1 VSKFGVSFK
10 SIGSETT
17 RKCLD
22 WRYEGMQ
29 CCFHV
34 FAHHSHAHA
43 QSHSLSRSSLGFAP
57 RNVQIIGSRMGEST
71 AFRTTIKPLAAEGSN
86 ANQLVSSD
94 HADVSSPLALNKSAL
109 LSMFHQLH
117 ILSNSRTRTQTP
129 SVHDHH
135 QYVSSR

>member
-1 VSKFGVSFK
+1 
-10 SIGSETT
+10 
-17 RKCLD
+17 
-22 WRYEGMQ
+22 
-29 CCFHV
+29 
-34 FAHHSHAHA
+34 
-43 QSHSLSRSSLGFAP
+43 
-57 RNVQIIGSRMGEST
+57 MGEST